1 MKTYEFWRER
11 ENGEIWAIEL
21 ADGIVARSCGP
32 LHWSEI
38 NPAFLEAGYDYLS
51 EDAAALEAGREDF
64 EPLDEAAVVMITSSV
79 D

>member
-1 MKTYEFWRER
+1 MKTYEFWREKTT
-11 ENGEIWAIEL
+11 GEIRAVEFE
-21 ADGIVARSCGP
+21 DGIVARSCGP

-51 EDAAALEAGREDF
+51 EDAAELEAGREDF
-64 EPLDEAAVVMITSSV
+64 EPLDEAAVVMITGSV